1 MTLFISSF
9 NSFLIVFGLQELNN
23 NLVPW
28 YYHLNLKDGLP
39 FHPYFSIPL
48 QLYLGYS
55 NNSQWHR
62 NLFWQQT
69 FEVIF
74 DITQFLSRIH
84 IGIWRIWFFCFW
96 IWMGSDL
103 NQFSDFQT
111 APFPVPWLRLTSF
124 VLMLSWLAQHAGLLS
139 KGTPKPI
146 QSNFEPIPRESGRM
160 AGVRESQLLS
170 WIWLVIVDSQSQS
183 PPRRH
188 I

>member
-1 MTLFISSF
+1 M
-9 NSFLIVFGLQELNN
+9 
-23 NLVPW
+23 PW

-96 IWMGSDL
+96 IWMGSDPL
-103 NQFSDFQT
+103 IWIN
-111 APFPVPWLRLTSF
+111 FPLFCFDAQLAGWLSTLDCSVQGRPMQSGPRLWS
-124 VLMLSWLAQHAGLLS
+124 
-139 KGTPKPI
+139 
-146 QSNFEPIPRESGRM
+146 ES
-160 AGVRESQLLS
+160 RESQLLS
-170 WIWLVIVDSQSQS
+170 WIWLVDIVDSKDNCWVDSQSQS

>member
-1 MTLFISSF
+1 M
-9 NSFLIVFGLQELNN
+9 
-23 NLVPW
+23 PW

-74 DITQFLSRIH
+74 DITQYLSRIH
-84 IGIWRIWFFCFW
+84 IGIWRIWFCCFW

-124 VLMLSWLAQHAGLLS
+124 VLMLSWLAGSARWTVQFRDAQCNLALGYDRSRGSLSCSVEFGWLTLLTA
-139 KGTPKPI
+139 KA
-146 QSNFEPIPRESGRM
+146 N
-160 AGVRESQLLS
+160 
-170 WIWLVIVDSQSQS
+170 
-183 PPRRH
+183 RRLAA
-188 I
+188 IFKFCSFLKLKVCY